1 MGQWRARMSSRVRTT
16 AEEHHTNFARLVAVR
31 SVPGVVLLILWQVA
45 YASDLVSRLVLP
57 GPGGVLHAMVVGLSG
72 GGGWWVHIG
81 VTLEETV
88 IAFVSGS
95 IAALLL
101 GAVFALF
108 KTMRD
113 SVLPYVVAVQN
124 FPKIAIAPLLVTWL
138 GYGLAPKVVIGAL
151 LAFFPVL
158 INTIAGLR
166 EIGEDELEL
175 FRSLRATPF
184 QEFLYLRIPNA
195 LTYIFP
201 ALTLAAVGSLLGV
214 IVGEFVGSR
223 AGLGYL
229 ILQQTFAGDIA
240 ATYGTLMIL
249 AVIGVG
255 IFYFLKLVE
264 RRTKFSRD
272 R

>member
-1 MGQWRARMSSRVRTT
+1 MPNKAKATLGDDRPSLIRSITIRAI
-16 AEEHHTNFARLVAVR
+16 
-31 SVPGVVLLILWQVA
+31 PGIVLLILWQGL

-57 GPGGVLHAMVVGLSG
+57 SPASVLNAIVRGLIEGGD
-72 GGGWWVHIG
+72 WWKHIG

-88 IAFVSGS
+88 IALVAGS
-95 IAALLL
+95 IAALLF

-113 SVLPYVVAVQN
+113 SVLPYVIAVQN

-166 EIGEDELEL
+166 EIGEDEVEL
-175 FRSLRATPF
+175 FRSLRASRV
-184 QEFLYLRIPNA
+184 QEFIYLRIPNA

-240 ATYGTLMIL
+240 ATYGTLVIL
-249 AVIGVG
+249 AIIGAV
-255 IFYFLKLVE
+255 IFYLLKLLE
-264 RRTKFSRD
+264 RKTKFSRND
-272 R
+272 